1 MFARGGD
8 IRTEEVVDVRARRGG
23 VRVCTGAG
31 LALQADVA
39 VIATGASLA
48 HLARRCGVPVPA
60 PVSRGYSFTVAVDRP
75 VPGPIY
81 LPEARAM
88 CTPHRDGMRVAGMA
102 QLLDPD
108 REDIRDNVRSLIASA
123 RPLLEGVRWNERGDV
138 RVGEGPV
145 TSDGRP
151 LIGATPVAGVHLAG
165 GHDRWGF
172 THGPVT
178 GRLPAEQITTGTRP
192 EALRAFD
199 PLRVAVKWRV
209 DTGRPPVAS
218 QVLSAAGSPS

>member
-1 MFARGGD
+1 M
-8 IRTEEVVDVRARRGG
+8 
-23 VRVCTGAG
+23 
-31 LALQADVA
+31 A